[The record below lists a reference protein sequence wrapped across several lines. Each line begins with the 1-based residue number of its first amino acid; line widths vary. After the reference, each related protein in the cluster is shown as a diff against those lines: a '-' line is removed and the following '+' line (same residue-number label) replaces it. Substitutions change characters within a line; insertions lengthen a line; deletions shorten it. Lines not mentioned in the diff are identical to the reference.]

1 MSTTASWK
9 VATPVA
15 SGVLP
20 DPLDL
25 SKETDPAPVR
35 GADASRRSPPS
46 SSRPRRSSW
55 AEGWPGRAA
64 RCSSRSAR
72 PWTAT
77 SAWSGGRGCC
87 PPPCGMR
94 RLPGRRPAGLGGARP
109 WAGAI
114 ILTVA
119 PNVALD
125 ITYRVDQLTAG
136 LSHRVRSVEER
147 AGGKGVNVARA
158 LHALGHDTFV
168 LGLVGGATA
177 GAITTDLARGGL
189 GHELVLV
196 EGPTRRSIAVVDAR
210 NQEATLFNEPGPRV
224 AAPSWSDFEARLAAR
239 LPEATALV
247 VSGSLPPGVGDD
259 AGARLMRMAAAHR
272 VVVLVDAVGEALLQ
286 AAAAGADIVKL
297 NSGEL
302 RQTTGRSDVAARRP
316 SWCRS
321 ARPGMTAFAPEGSW
335 RAATPAPRRR
345 QSHRVRRRRRGGDHR
360 RSRRRRTMARPAARC
375 RRAVGR
381 GRAPTDG
388 RECRPARLP
397 QARPPGP
404 RGGAPC
410 P

>member
-9 VATPVA
+9 VATPAA

-20 DPLDL
+20 DPPDL

-35 GADASRRSPPS
+35 GADASRRSPPP

-64 RCSSRSAR
+64 CCSSRSAR

-147 AGGKGVNVARA
+147 AGGKGSTSRELSMRWATTPSSSGWSAARPPA
-158 LHALGHDTFV
+158 PSPPISPAAGSATSSSWSRARRDGPSRWSTPATRRRRCSTSRV
-168 LGLVGGATA
+168 LASPPRAGATWK
-177 GAITTDLARGGL
+177 
-189 GHELVLV
+189 
-196 EGPTRRSIAVVDAR
+196 
-210 NQEATLFNEPGPRV
+210 PG
-224 AAPSWSDFEARLAAR
+224 S
-239 LPEATALV
+239 
-247 VSGSLPPGVGDD
+247 PPG
-259 AGARLMRMAAAHR
+259 
-272 VVVLVDAVGEALLQ
+272 
-286 AAAAGADIVKL
+286 
-297 NSGEL
+297 
-302 RQTTGRSDVAARRP
+302 
-316 SWCRS
+316 
-321 ARPGMTAFAPEGSW
+321 F
-335 RAATPAPRRR
+335 
-345 QSHRVRRRRRGGDHR
+345 RRRRRWSCPEACLPASATTPVPGSCAWPPRTGWWSWSTPSVR
-360 RSRRRRTMARPAARC
+360 RSSRP
-375 RRAVGR
+375 
-381 GRAPTDG
+381 P
-388 RECRPARLP
+388 
-397 QARPPGP
+397 PPGP
-404 RGGAPC
+404 TS
-410 P
+410 